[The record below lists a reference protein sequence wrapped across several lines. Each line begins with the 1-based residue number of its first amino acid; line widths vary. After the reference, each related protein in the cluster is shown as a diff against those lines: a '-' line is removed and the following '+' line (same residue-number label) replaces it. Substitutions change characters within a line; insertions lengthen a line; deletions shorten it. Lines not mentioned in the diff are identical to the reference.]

1 MSTPTQQPG
10 PSPVPSAPRTGATRR
25 TGITVLGGSAAVSAL
40 TFVGAPWWVVAIAVV
55 LAIVTPGAVLFV
67 QAVVPEDSEHK
78 RDLWLAGIRHWDRR
92 AQRKGKQ
99 TGRNRQ

>member
-10 PSPVPSAPRTGATRR
+10 SSPVPPSPRPGTTRVTGA
-25 TGITVLGGSAAVSAL
+25 TVLGGGAAISAL

-55 LAIVTPGAVLFV
+55 LAIVTPGTILFV
-67 QAVVPEDSEHK
+67 QAVVPQDSEHK
-78 RDLWLAGIRHWDRR
+78 RDLWLALIRFLERR
-92 AQRKGKQ
+92 RRRRR